1 MSGFILPL
9 ERLID
14 QFRALPG
21 IGYKTAVR
29 LAFYVLELPPERAGE
44 FARAILEAKEQIGL
58 CSVCQNITEAELCP
72 ICEDGTRDDSI
83 ICVVEHSKD
92 IASMEKIREF
102 HGRYH
107 VLGGLIS
114 PMDGIGPEHLKIAE
128 LLKRLSGEVVKELIL
143 ATNPSLEGEA
153 TALYLSKLVKPLG
166 VKVTR
171 LAYGLPAGAELEYAD
186 EVTLSR
192 ALEGRREIEA

>member
-1 MSGFILPL
+1 MSTLIAPL
-9 ERLID
+9 ERLVE
-14 QFRALPG
+14 QFRRLPG

-29 LAFYVLELPPERAGE
+29 LAFHVLESPEEEARE
-44 FARAILEAKEQIGL
+44 FAEAILDAKQLIGF
-58 CSVCQNITEAELCP
+58 CSICQNISEHELCP
-72 ICEDGTRDDSI
+72 ICEDASRDPSV

-92 IASMEKIREF
+92 VGAIEKVKEF
-102 HGRYH
+102 SGRYH

-114 PMDGIGPEHLKIAE
+114 PMEGIGPEQLKIAQ
-128 LLKRLSGEVVKELIL
+128 LLKRLQTNEVTELIV

-153 TALYLSKLVKPLG
+153 TALYLSRLVKPLG

-171 LAYGLPAGAELEYAD
+171 LAYGLPVGGELEYAD

-192 ALEGRREIEA
+192 ALEGRREL

>member
-1 MSGFILPL
+1 MATLVAPL
-9 ERLID
+9 ERLVE
-14 QFRALPG
+14 QFRRLPG

-29 LAFYVLELPPERAGE
+29 LAFHVLETSREEAAE
-44 FARAILEAKEQIGL
+44 FAQAILDAKEQIGV
-58 CSVCQNITEAELCP
+58 CRVCQNISEHELCP
-72 ICEDGTRDDSI
+72 ICEDASRDKSL

-92 IASMEKIREF
+92 VTALEKVKEF
-102 HGRYH
+102 SGCYH

-114 PMDGIGPEHLKIAE
+114 PMDGIGPENLKIAE
-128 LLKRLSGEVVKELIL
+128 LLKRLHTDEVCELIV

-171 LAYGLPAGAELEYAD
+171 LAYGLPVGGELEYAD

-192 ALEGRREIEA
+192 ALEGRREL

>member
-1 MSGFILPL
+1 MATLIAPL
-9 ERLID
+9 ERLVE
-14 QFRALPG
+14 QFRRLPG

-29 LAFYVLELPPERAGE
+29 LAFHVLERSKEEAQE
-44 FARAILEAKEQIGL
+44 FADAIMDAKEQIGV
-58 CSVCQNITEAELCP
+58 CRICQNISEHELCP
-72 ICEDGTRDDSI
+72 ICEDLSRDPTI

-92 IASMEKIREF
+92 VSALEKVKEF
-102 HGRYH
+102 SGRYH

-114 PMDGIGPEHLKIAE
+114 PMDGIGPEQLKISE
-128 LLKRLSGEVVKELIL
+128 LLARLSGDEVREIIV

-166 VKVTR
+166 VKVSR
-171 LAYGLPAGAELEYAD
+171 LAYGLPVGGELEYAD

-192 ALEGRREIEA
+192 ALEGRREL

>member
-1 MSGFILPL
+1 MSAMIVPL
-9 ERLID
+9 ERLVE
-14 QFRALPG
+14 QFRRLPG

-29 LAFYVLELPPERAGE
+29 LAFHILEISRDEAHE
-44 FARAILEAKEQIGL
+44 FAQAIIEAKEQIGV
-58 CSVCQNITEAELCP
+58 CRICQNISEHDLCP
-72 ICEDGTRDDSI
+72 ICQDSLRDDSV

-92 IASMEKIREF
+92 VSAIEKVKEF
-102 HGRYH
+102 SGRYH

-114 PMDGIGPEHLKIAE
+114 PMDGIGPEQLKISE
-128 LLKRLSGEVVKELIL
+128 LLARLNDDHVQEIIV

-166 VKVTR
+166 VKVSR
-171 LAYGLPAGAELEYAD
+171 LAYGLPMGGELEYAD

-192 ALEGRREIEA
+192 ALEGRREL

>member
-1 MSGFILPL
+1 MAGLIAPL
-9 ERLID
+9 ERLVE
-14 QFRALPG
+14 QFRRLPG

-29 LAFYVLELPPERAGE
+29 LAFHVLESSKEEAHE
-44 FARAILEAKEQIGL
+44 FAEAILDAKEKIGV
-58 CSVCQNITEAELCP
+58 CTVCQNISEHSLCP
-72 ICEDGTRDDSI
+72 ICEDSSRDNGV

-92 IASMEKIREF
+92 VSALEKVKEF

-114 PMDGIGPEHLKIAE
+114 PMDGIGPEQLKIAE
-128 LLKRLSGEVVKELIL
+128 LLSRLQGDEVKELIV

-153 TALYLSKLVKPLG
+153 TALFICKLVKPLG

-171 LAYGLPAGAELEYAD
+171 LAYGLPVGGELEYAD

-192 ALEGRREIEA
+192 ALEGRREL